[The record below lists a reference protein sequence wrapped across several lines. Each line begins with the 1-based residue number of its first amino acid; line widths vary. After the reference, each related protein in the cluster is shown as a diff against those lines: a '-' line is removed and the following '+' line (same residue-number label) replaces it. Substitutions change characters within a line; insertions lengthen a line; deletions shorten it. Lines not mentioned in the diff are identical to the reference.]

1 MDEHGLP
8 IVGAGVD
15 YTKVPALE
23 HKKTLI
29 FLNRFIIQSTQFLN
43 RFSTV
48 CEQRLT
54 ELSTRIQRLDISLNI
69 LEAKLSSIP
78 YLDSVQA
85 TAQYQPPD
93 AIATAGA
100 TTAAKDA
107 PPPSTGPPPP
117 SSQPPPPPGA
127 ADEPPPPPQPLP
139 EAAEASKGRKVKDD
153 PRYQKFF
160 KMKRLG
166 VNPLQIAMEMKRH
179 GLNPDMIEDEE
190 AELPADDVAVATGGG
205 GGDDSDDSDNSQSDS
220 DDTNSDDSF
229 DSA

>member
-1 MDEHGLP
+1 MWVWVCVCGC
-8 IVGAGVD
+8 
-15 YTKVPALE
+15 
-23 HKKTLI
+23 
-29 FLNRFIIQSTQFLN
+29 
-43 RFSTV
+43 V
-48 CEQRLT
+48 CECGWVCCVCVCNVLTLCSLVQRLT

-139 EAAEASKGRKVKDD
+139 GEPHTHTPLYCSSVINGCLLQRQLRPAKVSVC
-153 PRYQKFF
+153 RTII
-160 KMKRLG
+160 
-166 VNPLQIAMEMKRH
+166 IAIQYI
-179 GLNPDMIEDEE
+179 P
-190 AELPADDVAVATGGG
+190 
-205 GGDDSDDSDNSQSDS
+205 
-220 DDTNSDDSF
+220 
-229 DSA
+229 

>member
-1 MDEHGLP
+1 MCVVCVWGVCVRSVCVCSVCVCVCGVCTVLP
-8 IVGAGVD
+8 LYSLV
-15 YTKVPALE
+15 
-23 HKKTLI
+23 
-29 FLNRFIIQSTQFLN
+29 
-43 RFSTV
+43 
-48 CEQRLT
+48 QRLT

-139 EAAEASKGRKVKDD
+139 GEPHTHTPLYCSSVIYGC
-153 PRYQKFF
+153 
-160 KMKRLG
+160 L
-166 VNPLQIAMEMKRH
+166 PLQRQ
-179 GLNPDMIEDEE
+179 LR
-190 AELPADDVAVATGGG
+190 PAKVSVCRII
-205 GGDDSDDSDNSQSDS
+205 
-220 DDTNSDDSF
+220 
-229 DSA
+229 